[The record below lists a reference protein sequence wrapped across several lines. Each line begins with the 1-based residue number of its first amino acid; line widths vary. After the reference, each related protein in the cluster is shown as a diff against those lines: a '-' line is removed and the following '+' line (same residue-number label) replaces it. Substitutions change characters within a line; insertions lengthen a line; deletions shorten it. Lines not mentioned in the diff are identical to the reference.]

1 MKPEEE
7 AKMLNEDHEIWKHAR
22 EMLHRSSEG
31 SILDVP
37 GFDLDGQLGNII
49 MTFRALNRK
58 SQYHYTAFSQAAP
71 LYLDGHCQTIPLCT
85 TDAHLAELWVYQIN
99 QVLQKSREDAIEHL
113 RTTSAH
119 DAEFE
124 QKLEGLFS
132 ARCVDMSIDPAIGER
147 DDLIKGMHYIGII
160 VSYWKAERTGN
171 YDAAKDC
178 EAAYNSLKGEL

>member
-1 MKPEEE
+1 MTPEEE
-7 AKMLNEDHEIWKHAR
+7 TRMMNEDHEIWKHTR
-22 EMLHRSSEG
+22 ETACKSVEG
-31 SILDVP
+31 SIVAVP
-37 GFDLDGQLGNII
+37 EIDLDGQLESII
-49 MTFRALNRK
+49 ATFKALNRMNK
-58 SQYHYTAFSQAAP
+58 YHYTVFSQAAP
-71 LYLDGHCQTIPLCT
+71 LYLDGHYQTIPLCT
-85 TDAHLAELWVYQIN
+85 TDNRLAELWVRQIN

-113 RTTSAH
+113 RITSAH

-171 YDAAKDC
+171 YDAAKSC
-178 EAAYNSLKGEL
+178 EAAYAALRGEL

>member
-1 MKPEEE
+1 MIDDAAMIEE
-7 AKMLNEDHEIWKHAR
+7 DTQIWKHAR
-22 EMLHRSSEG
+22 EVARKSVEG
-31 SILDVP
+31 SIIDVP
-37 GFDLDGQLGNII
+37 GIDLDGQLGNMI

-58 SQYHYTAFSQAAP
+58 SQYHYTTFSHSAP
-71 LYLDGHCQTIPLCT
+71 LYLDGHHQTIPLCT
-85 TDAHLAELWVYQIN
+85 IDDHLAELWVHQIN
-99 QVLQKSREDAIEHL
+99 QALQKSREDAIEHL

-160 VSYWKAERTGN
+160 ISYWKAERTGN
-171 YDAAKDC
+171 YDFAMDC
-178 EAAYNSLKGEL
+178 EAAYAATMKG